1 MALVTSRTPLRVSFF
16 GGGTDYPEYF
26 QQHPGAVLGTAID
39 KYVYVSVIRL
49 ERFMGYSYRLAY
61 RKIEEVQEIQ
71 EIEHPMFRVGLDY
84 MKIDKGWN
92 FGVLTSLPS
101 MSGLGSSSS
110 FAVGLLKLLG
120 HLKNINYTRHDLAT
134 LAIHLERDVLKEN
147 VGVQDQTHAA
157 YGSLNRYEFSSRDF
171 TIHPVRLH
179 SAVRDA
185 LNASMFLVHT
195 GVQRFASDIVQ
206 DQVQRTRERQIIAQL
221 DHLCALTRQ
230 AHALLEGENAE
241 RVIRELGAMI
251 HESWMTKR
259 SLSSAISNE
268 AIDTLY
274 ETVRGAGAVG
284 GKLCGAGGGGFFFVL
299 APPERAAAVQAAI
312 GERQLIPITMDDSGS
327 TIILS

>member
-26 QQHPGAVLGTAID
+26 EQYPGAVLGTAID
-39 KYVYVSVIRL
+39 KYVYVSAIKL
-49 ERFMGYSYRLAY
+49 ERFMGYGYRLAY
-61 RKIEEVQEIQ
+61 RKIEEVQEIA

-84 MKIDKGWN
+84 MKIEKGWN

-134 LAIHLERDVLKEN
+134 LAIHLERDVLNEN

-157 YGSLNRYEFSSRDF
+157 YGSLNRYEFSAKDF

-185 LNASMFLVHT
+185 LNASLFLVHT
-195 GVQRFASDIVQ
+195 GVQRYASEIVQ
-206 DQVQRTRERQIIAQL
+206 EQVQRTKEKQIIKEL

-230 AHALLEGENAE
+230 AHVVLEGENPE
-241 RVIRELGAMI
+241 QVIRDLGAMI

-259 SLSSAISNE
+259 SLSSSISNPE
-268 AIDTLY
+268 IDQIY
-274 ETVRGAGAVG
+274 DTVRSAGAVG
-284 GKLCGAGGGGFFFVL
+284 GKLCGAGGGGFFLVL
-299 APPERAAAVQAAI
+299 APPDRAAAVQAAL

-327 TIILS
+327 TIIVS